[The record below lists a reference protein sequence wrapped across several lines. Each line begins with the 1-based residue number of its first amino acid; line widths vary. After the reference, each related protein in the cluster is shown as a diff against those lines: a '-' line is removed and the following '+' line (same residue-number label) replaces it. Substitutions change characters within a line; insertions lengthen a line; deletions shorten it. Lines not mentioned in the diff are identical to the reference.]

1 LAAERKKRGLR
12 PRQRDR
18 TLDLVARQQ
27 VDAAAKTDAFKLS
40 GDSAGL
46 ALEKVPELSSAVAE
60 LHVGGGTDIVAAS
73 TNLADPRWTRIGV
86 GAVYAGSKESGPG
99 RLWVVLLYGR

>member
-1 LAAERKKRGLR
+1 M
-12 PRQRDR
+12 
-18 TLDLVARQQ
+18 
-27 VDAAAKTDAFKLS
+27 KLS

-60 LHVGGGTDIVAAS
+60 LYVGGGADIVAAS
-73 TNLADPRWTRIGV
+73 KNLAEPRWTRLGV